1 MGKFELTIGPDGVS
15 GIQASACVYEPQGP
29 LFGRSG
35 RQMIVGPGH
44 ARAGTQIARFGT
56 TPGGYLGG

>member
-1 MGKFELTIGPDGVS
+1 MGKFELTIGPDIS
-15 GIQASACVYEPQGP
+15 GIQASAYVYERAT
-29 LFGRSG
+29 LAIRRSG

-56 TPGGYLGG
+56 TPGSYLGG